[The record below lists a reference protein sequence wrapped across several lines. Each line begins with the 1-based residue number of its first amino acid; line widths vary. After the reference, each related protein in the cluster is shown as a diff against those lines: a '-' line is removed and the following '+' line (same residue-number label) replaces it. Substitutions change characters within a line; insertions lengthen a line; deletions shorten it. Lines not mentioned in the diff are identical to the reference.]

1 MSDDKRVIEVNG
13 VKLEIDLRSATTVE
27 TYRVGDAVRVLVKK
41 YQDTY
46 ESYSGVIIGFDA
58 FKNRPTIVVAYI
70 EASYNTADVKIANIN
85 SGSEDIE
92 IAPATGES
100 FILSEKSR
108 VEDLLDRGILSAENK
123 LAEEKAKKAYFQ
135 KYFGLLFE
143 ETGNKESV

>member
-1 MSDDKRVIEVNG
+1 MSDNKIIEVGG
-13 VKLEIDLRSATTVE
+13 VKLEVDLRTAKTIE
-27 TYRVGDAVRVLVKK
+27 CYKVGDAVRVLVKK

-46 ESYSGVIIGFDA
+46 ESYSEVIIGFDA
-58 FKNRPTIVVAYI
+58 FKARPTIVVAYI

-92 IAPATGES
+92 IAPAAGES

-123 LAEEKAKKAYFQ
+123 LEEERAKKAYFQ

-143 ETGNKESV
+143 ETGNKEA